1 MTKPTL
7 LITGCTGFVGR
18 NLLSSEHFLD
28 FNIFCLIRTPEQSID
43 LKKLRNDI
51 KFISFDELYN
61 PPNGFYL
68 DACIH
73 LAAYGVSTIQT
84 NYNVLVITNILVTL
98 KLNEISKNFGCK
110 FFINVGSVFEYG
122 EKYENVVIKETDIPS
137 PDNMYGSSKYS
148 AHLLLT
154 SLKKIIN
161 LKFIT
166 VRPFGLFGKFESI
179 YRLYP
184 QVVTSGIKNESLKL
198 TSGNQIRNIVYV
210 NDFVKFLR
218 LLVDNG
224 DKINEEVVNFT
235 NSIPISIKDFINQ
248 IILKLKFNPSLFQFG
263 LLPYRQNESMVYIG
277 DNKLMNSIIKNFQ
290 FTDLNVA
297 IEESFLYYK

>member
-1 MTKPTL
+1 
-7 LITGCTGFVGR
+7 
-18 NLLSSEHFLD
+18 
-28 FNIFCLIRTPEQSID
+28 LIRTPEQSID

-84 NYNVLVITNILVTL
+84 NYNDFVNTNILFTL
-98 KLNEISKNFGCK
+98 KLYEISKNFGCK